1 MMRPR
6 LVRPQMVRRRV
17 PRSRLR
23 RPQNARPDLPRRT
36 SRRVYGRHSGSR
48 RILDLN
54 LPPTANPHR
63 LNFWSPAA
71 NAPSEAERR
80 SWSRPETPA
89 GSTFDSM
96 GRSLKPGESTGR
108 SRPLLSARA
117 GCHQPALHRLRRPE
131 LFSFISSIYLSSA
144 PFNAGWLP
152 LNARSLITGQF
163 RCIEEAISGTV
174 LEED

>member
-1 MMRPR
+1 MRPR
-6 LVRPQMVRRRV
+6 LVRPQMVRRREKS
-17 PRSRLR
+17 PSPPPKR
-23 RPQNARPDLPRRT
+23 
-36 SRRVYGRHSGSR
+36 R
-48 RILDLN
+48 RIYRPHFQASLRSSFRLAKN
-54 LPPTANPHR
+54 PGSQLPWTANPHR

-80 SWSRPETPA
+80 SRSRQETPA

-108 SRPLLSARA
+108 SRPLPSARA
-117 GCHQPALHRLRRPE
+117 GCHQPALHRHRRPE